1 MTDEINKT
9 HTTAGGEPY
18 PSDEHSLTVGAD
30 GPIVMHDHFLMEQMA
45 AFNREMIPDRQPHAK
60 GGGAFGQF
68 EVTEDVSKYTKA
80 KFLQKGAT
88 TPMVARFS
96 TVAGESGSPDTWRD
110 PRGFALKFYTD
121 EGNFDMV
128 GNNTPV
134 FFIRDA
140 IKFPDFIHSQK
151 RTPDTDLQSFQM
163 RWDF

>member
-18 PSDEHSLTVGAD
+18 PSDEHSLTVGND

-80 KFLQKGAT
+80 NGFIDDAEVVYGGTYFL
-88 TPMVARFS
+88 F
-96 TVAGESGSPDTWRD
+96 
-110 PRGFALKFYTD
+110 L
-121 EGNFDMV
+121 
-128 GNNTPV
+128 V
-134 FFIRDA
+134 FF
-140 IKFPDFIHSQK
+140 
-151 RTPDTDLQSFQM
+151 L
-163 RWDF
+163 